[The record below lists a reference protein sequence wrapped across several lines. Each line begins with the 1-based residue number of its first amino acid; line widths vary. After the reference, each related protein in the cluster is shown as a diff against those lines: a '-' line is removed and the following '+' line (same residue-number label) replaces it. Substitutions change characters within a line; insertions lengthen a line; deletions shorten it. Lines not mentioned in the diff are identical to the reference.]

1 MNSKPHIWQYCNR
14 MVVVYFK
21 RMINLF
27 INLYKRQLSINSKSK
42 KLYCTH
48 LCCDSRKSICN
59 SCKIKENPVPQ
70 SKNKNFEEEEEAC
83 LDKLQL

>member
-48 LCCDSRKSICN
+48 LCCDSRKSIVT
-59 SCKIKENPVPQ
+59 KIKENPVPQ

-83 LDKLQL
+83 LEKLQLL